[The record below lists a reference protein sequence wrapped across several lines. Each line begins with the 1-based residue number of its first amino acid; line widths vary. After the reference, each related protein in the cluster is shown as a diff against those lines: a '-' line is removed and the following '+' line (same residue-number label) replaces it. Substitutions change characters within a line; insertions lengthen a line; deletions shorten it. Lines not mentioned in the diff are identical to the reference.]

1 MSSIKHLEMPAT
13 CRLCAEFP
21 MPFSIPGSWP
31 VALALAGHGV
41 SPALKLDFGHADREK
56 EVG

>member
-21 MPFSIPGSWP
+21 MPFSIPASWP
-31 VALALAGHGV
+31 VALALALLYSSDHGV
-41 SPALKLDFGHADREK
+41 GQ
-56 EVG
+56 